1 MIEMLKLV
9 RDIAITIAM
18 VHLTVGYWVIM
29 DAKFVGYWLANA
41 EIGYYSIM
49 DEYYSDCDC
58 TEAYPE

>member
-9 RDIAITIAM
+9 RDIMITLAAAH
-18 VHLTVGYWVIM
+18 VTVAYWVVM
-29 DAKFVGYWLANA
+29 DAEFVGYWLANA

-49 DEYYSDCDC
+49 DEYYADCDC

>member
-1 MIEMLKLV
+1 
-9 RDIAITIAM
+9 M

-49 DEYYSDCDC
+49 DEYYADCDC